1 MTDYLNKTF
10 NWQSQEIASTYDDMP
25 IWSAMPGNLL
35 LETIHYATNKTIIDI
50 GFGTG
55 FPLLPLAERF
65 GATCRLYGVDLWE
78 TAMNHA
84 KLKAKHRGVNNITFL
99 NSSADKIDI
108 ESTTV
113 DVITSNLGINN
124 FANPGAVISECYRLL
139 KPKGKLYLSTN
150 LTGTFDEFYAVFNE
164 VLKQT
169 NNTEALEL
177 LQQHIATRATIQST
191 QNLFIK
197 EGFKADEAVEKSCTM
212 SYANGSAFLNDYFIV
227 MAFLPSWKEIVA
239 PQKQQETFNLLES
252 KLNKIAAQENGLKLT
267 VPYVVLQFIKQ

>member
-1 MTDYLNKTF
+1 MTDYLNKTY

-25 IWSAMPGNLL
+25 VWSAMPGNLL
-35 LETIHYATNKTIIDI
+35 LETIEYATNKTIVDI

-108 ESTTV
+108 ESTAI
-113 DVITSNLGINN
+113 DIITSNLGINN
-124 FANPGAVISECYRLL
+124 FANPNAVISECYRLL
-139 KPKGKLYLSTN
+139 KPDGKLYLSTN
-150 LTGTFDEFYAVFNE
+150 LTGTFNEFYTVFSQ

-169 NNTEALEL
+169 NNTEAVEL
-177 LQQHIATRATIQST
+177 LQQHIAARATIQGT
-191 QNLFIK
+191 QDLFT
-197 EGFKADEAVEKSCTM
+197 EVGFKAGGAKEKSYTM
-212 SYANGSAFLNDYFIV
+212 SYASGSAFLNDYFIV
-227 MAFLPSWKEIVA
+227 MAFLPSWKEMVT
-239 PQKQQETFNLLES
+239 PQKQQATFSLLES
-252 KLNKIAAQENGLKLT
+252 ELNKKAAQENGLKLT
-267 VPYVVLQFIKQ
+267 VPYAVLQFSK